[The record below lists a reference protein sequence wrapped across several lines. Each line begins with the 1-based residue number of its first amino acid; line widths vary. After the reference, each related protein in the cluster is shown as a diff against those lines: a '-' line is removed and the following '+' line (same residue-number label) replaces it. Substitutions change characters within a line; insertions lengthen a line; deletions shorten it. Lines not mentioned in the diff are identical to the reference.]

1 MRAATDSVP
10 EGFTKLTIVPLETH
24 IAAEVRGLD
33 AASPQGEETFAEL
46 RRALYR
52 HSVLVFHD
60 QDISDEQQVAFT
72 RGFGRL
78 QMTMASDPYGG
89 GGPINRIANVDEEGR
104 LIPPEDKPV
113 PLSGRQHALAFRR
126 FLQARPLAGL
136 HAVGQGRAASC
147 GGETEYASLRAAY
160 AALPEPRKAQL
171 ERLVAEHSMAYSRA
185 QIAPGLMSDAFRK
198 ETPPVRQVLVRTIPE
213 TGEKALYVGSYAS
226 HIIGWEREKGSAL
239 LEELLEWS
247 TQPRFVYRH
256 RWKTNDLVMW
266 DNRTCLHR
274 GRSWDNRVYKRI
286 MHRTTLAGDG
296 PTVA

>member
-1 MRAATDSVP
+1 MLSAKVVP
-10 EGFTKLTIVPLETH
+10 P
-24 IAAEVRGLD
+24 R
-33 AASPQGEETFAEL
+33 
-46 RRALYR
+46 
-52 HSVLVFHD
+52 
-60 QDISDEQQVAFT
+60 
-72 RGFGRL
+72 
-78 QMTMASDPYGG
+78 
-89 GGPINRIANVDEEGR
+89 
-104 LIPPEDKPV
+104 
-113 PLSGRQHALAFRR
+113 
-126 FLQARPLAGL
+126 
-136 HAVGQGRAASC
+136 

-171 ERLVAEHSMAYSRA
+171 ERLVAEHSMAHSRA

-274 GRSWDNRVYKRI
+274 GRPWDNRVYKRI

-296 PTVA
+296 PTVP

>member
-1 MRAATDSVP
+1 M
-10 EGFTKLTIVPLETH
+10 TIVPLGEH
-24 IAAEVRGLD
+24 IGAEVRDVG
-33 AASPQGEETFAEL
+33 AGSPHAEETFAEL

-78 QMTMASDPYGG
+78 QMTIASDPYGG

-104 LIPPEDKPV
+104 LIPPRDKRSLYQAGNNLWHSDGSFKSV
-113 PLSGRQHALAFRR
+113 PLK
-126 FLQARPLAGL
+126 
-136 HAVGQGRAASC
+136 ASMLSAKVVPPR

-160 AALPEPRKAQL
+160 ATLPESRKVQL
-171 ERLVAEHSMAYSRA
+171 EGLVAEHSMAYSRS
-185 QIAPGLMSDAFRK
+185 QIAPGLMTEAFLK
-198 ETPPVRQVLVRTIPE
+198 ATPPVRHMLVRTVPE

-226 HIIGWEREKGSAL
+226 HVIGWDIEKGRAL

-247 TQPRFVYRH
+247 TQPQFVYRH
-256 RWKTNDLVMW
+256 RWKANDLVMW

-274 GRSWDNRVYKRI
+274 GRPWDNGVYKRI
-286 MHRTTLAGDG
+286 MHRTTLAGGG
-296 PTVA
+296 PTVP

>member
-1 MRAATDSVP
+1 MDSP
-10 EGFTKLTIVPLETH
+10 NDGPTEMTIVPLETH
-24 IAAEVRGLD
+24 IGAEVRGLD
-33 AASPQGEETFAEL
+33 TASPQGEETFAEL

-104 LIPPEDKPV
+104 LIPPQDKRSLYQAGNMLWHSDGSFKAIPLRASMLSAKVV
-113 PLSGRQHALAFRR
+113 PPR
-126 FLQARPLAGL
+126 
-136 HAVGQGRAASC
+136 

-160 AALPEPRKAQL
+160 AALPEPDKAAL
-171 ERLVAEHSMAYSRA
+171 EGLVAEHSMAHSRA
-185 QIAPGLMSDAFRK
+185 QIAPGLMSEAFRK
-198 ETPPVRQVLVRTIPE
+198 ETPPVRQVLVRTVPE

-226 HIIGWEREKGSAL
+226 HIIGWDFKKGSAL
-239 LEELLEWS
+239 LEELLEWA

-256 RWKTNDLVMW
+256 CWKTNDLVMW

-274 GRSWDNRVYKRI
+274 GRPWDNGVYKRI

-296 PTVA
+296 PTVP

>member
-24 IAAEVRGLD
+24 IGAEVRGLD
-33 AASPQGEETFAEL
+33 TASPQGEETFAEL

-104 LIPPEDKPV
+104 LIPPQDKRSLYQAGNMLWHSDGSFKAV
-113 PLSGRQHALAFRR
+113 PL
-126 FLQARPLAGL
+126 
-136 HAVGQGRAASC
+136 RASMLSAKVVPPR

-160 AALPEPRKAQL
+160 AALPEPGQRPNWRDWSPSTAWL
-171 ERLVAEHSMAYSRA
+171 T
-185 QIAPGLMSDAFRK
+185 PG
-198 ETPPVRQVLVRTIPE
+198 
-213 TGEKALYVGSYAS
+213 
-226 HIIGWEREKGSAL
+226 
-239 LEELLEWS
+239 
-247 TQPRFVYRH
+247 PRS
-256 RWKTNDLVMW
+256 LP
-266 DNRTCLHR
+266 
-274 GRSWDNRVYKRI
+274 
-286 MHRTTLAGDG
+286 A
-296 PTVA
+296 

>member
-1 MRAATDSVP
+1 MSTRP
-10 EGFTKLTIVPLETH
+10 LLT
-24 IAAEVRGLD
+24 A
-33 AASPQGEETFAEL
+33 EETFAEL

-78 QMTMASDPYGG
+78 QATLASDPYGG
-89 GGPINRIANVDEEGR
+89 GGFINRIANVDDEGR
-104 LIPPEDKPV
+104 LIPPQDKRSLYQAGNMLWHSDGSFKAV
-113 PLSGRQHALAFRR
+113 PL
-126 FLQARPLAGL
+126 
-136 HAVGQGRAASC
+136 RASMLSAKVVPPR

-171 ERLVAEHSMAYSRA
+171 EGLVAEHSMAHSRA
-185 QIAPGLMSDAFRK
+185 QIAPGLMSEAFRK
-198 ETPPVRQVLVRTIPE
+198 ETPPVRQVLVRTVPE

-226 HIIGWEREKGSAL
+226 HIVGWEREKGSAL

-247 TQPRFVYRH
+247 TQPQFVYRH

-274 GRSWDNRVYKRI
+274 GRSWENGVYKRI

-296 PTVA
+296 PTVP